1 MNVDDH
7 TWYSKIYILGDKCFQ
22 SSFIQGNIKVLRE
35 QVVDPFAQIEWT
47 YADFPSFKTK
57 QVGEKNTM
65 CCLTGFV
72 FT

>member
-1 MNVDDH
+1 M
-7 TWYSKIYILGDKCFQ
+7 F
-22 SSFIQGNIKVLRE
+22 SSFIQGNIKVLME
-35 QVVDPFAQIEWT
+35 QVVDPLAQIEWT
-47 YADFPSFKTK
+47 CADFPSFKIK